1 MAEIKTIQVNGTT
14 LAYQEFGQGDKYL
27 LSMQNFFLTDCH
39 ASLLG
44 QPPYDYHVF
53 LVYMRGYGQ
62 SEHIF
67 DPEPKDYVSIW
78 GQDLIAFA
86 EKWEL
91 RSSTITGVLM
101 ETGPA
106 GIQHFT
112 DRKMIRAL
120 CVAMVSYSL

>member
-67 DPEPKDYVSIW
+67 D
-78 GQDLIAFA
+78 
-86 EKWEL
+86 
-91 RSSTITGVLM
+91 RSTCS
-101 ETGPA
+101 
-106 GIQHFT
+106 
-112 DRKMIRAL
+112 
-120 CVAMVSYSL
+120 

>member
-67 DPEPKDYVSIW
+67 ENLLDFHVFLDIVVHPRWD
-78 GQDLIAFA
+78 Q
-86 EKWEL
+86 
-91 RSSTITGVLM
+91 
-101 ETGPA
+101 
-106 GIQHFT
+106 
-112 DRKMIRAL
+112 
-120 CVAMVSYSL
+120 

>member
-53 LVYMRGYGQ
+53 SGVHAR
-62 SEHIF
+62 
-67 DPEPKDYVSIW
+67 
-78 GQDLIAFA
+78 
-86 EKWEL
+86 L
-91 RSSTITGVLM
+91 RTVGTYL
-101 ETGPA
+101 
-106 GIQHFT
+106 
-112 DRKMIRAL
+112 
-120 CVAMVSYSL
+120 

>member
-86 EKWEL
+86 EK
-91 RSSTITGVLM
+91 M
-101 ETGPA
+101 
-106 GIQHFT
+106 GIEKF
-112 DRKMIRAL
+112 
-120 CVAMVSYSL
+120 